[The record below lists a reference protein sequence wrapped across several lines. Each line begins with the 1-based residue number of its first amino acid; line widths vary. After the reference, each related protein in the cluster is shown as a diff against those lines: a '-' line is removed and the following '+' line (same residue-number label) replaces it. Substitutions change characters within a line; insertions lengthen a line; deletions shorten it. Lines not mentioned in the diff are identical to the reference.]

1 MESKDGPDSKDGANG
16 FMRVLFV
23 DQDHALLTAITRTLG
38 EYFTIDAVTT
48 KADCQD
54 LVRVN
59 EFEVIVTGER
69 LEDGSGLELLAQ
81 MARSRPDMLRIFA
94 VDPYRLNLLKG
105 RLGPFGL
112 FRIISYPIEPRQ
124 LVAALSAAAGFE
136 AEAQK
141 DAAQETPEVSG
152 PPQTSTL
159 PEVIVP
165 EHEPTR
171 VTAVARVQV
180 QPPTRPRAPTQTR
193 SDAAAP
199 PRAGA
204 RTPRQPTPD
213 ALATGA
219 RLAAAS
225 RPRGF
230 PPPRTELSARR
241 SAFMVGAGVVLV
253 IGTMA
258 LAFRL
263 FYPDAP
269 TVSMAN
275 IGVRSAVHYPPEVFK
290 LISDTETDFQRGDFK
305 AARTNIAAL
314 QQLAPEHP
322 KLPLLESLLQQHEA
336 QTKRSGH
343 SSRHTAQPPASAKT
357 PSTVQPPRLIDQ
369 IPAQYP
375 DEAAREGLEG
385 AVDLSLTVSP
395 DGAVEDVTVVHAMPS
410 GIFDQAAID
419 AVRSWKYQPKTVDG
433 VPVEANV
440 QLRLVFKPDS
450 KR

>member
-1 MESKDGPDSKDGANG
+1 
-16 FMRVLFV
+16 MRVLFV
-23 DQDHALLTAITRTLG
+23 DQDHALLTAITHSLG

-94 VDPYRLNLLKG
+94 VEPHRLKLLQG

-112 FRIISYPIEPRQ
+112 FRTISYPIEPRQ

-136 AEAQK
+136 EEEQEE
-141 DAAQETPEVSG
+141 AAQMPETSA
-152 PPQTSTL
+152 L
-159 PEVIVP
+159 PEVFAP
-165 EHEPTR
+165 SPEPTR
-171 VTAVARVQV
+171 VTAVARVQA
-180 QPPTRPRAPTQTR
+180 QAPARPLAPAQTR
-193 SDAAAP
+193 ST
-199 PRAGA
+199 PRADA
-204 RTPRQPTPD
+204 RIPRQPTPD

-219 RLAAAS
+219 RLAATS

-230 PPPRTELSARR
+230 PPPRMELSARR

-263 FYPDAP
+263 FDPDKP

-275 IGVRSAVHYPPEVFK
+275 IGVRSAKHYPPEVFK
-290 LISDTETDFQRGDFK
+290 LIADTETDFQRGDFK

-314 QQLAPEHP
+314 QQLAPDHP
-322 KLPLLESLLQQHEA
+322 KLPSLESLLQQHEVQA
-336 QTKRSGH
+336 KRSSH
-343 SSRHTAQPPASAKT
+343 SSFAREASRHTAQPPASAKT
-357 PSTVQPPRLIDQ
+357 GAAAAVTSPAGTPSTVQPPRLIEQ
-369 IPAQYP
+369 VPAQYP
-375 DEAAREGLEG
+375 DEATREGLEG
-385 AVDLSLTVSP
+385 AVDLSLTISP
-395 DGAVEDVTVVHAMPS
+395 DGEVADVTVVHAVPS

-433 VPVEANV
+433 APVEANV

>member
-1 MESKDGPDSKDGANG
+1 
-16 FMRVLFV
+16 MRVLFV
-23 DQDHALLTAITRTLG
+23 DQDHALLTAITHSLG

-94 VDPYRLNLLKG
+94 VEPHRLKLLQG

-112 FRIISYPIEPRQ
+112 FRTISYPIEPRQ

-136 AEAQK
+136 EEEQEE
-141 DAAQETPEVSG
+141 AAQMPETSA
-152 PPQTSTL
+152 L
-159 PEVIVP
+159 PEVFAP
-165 EHEPTR
+165 SPEPTR
-171 VTAVARVQV
+171 VTAVARVQA
-180 QPPTRPRAPTQTR
+180 QAPARPLAPAQTR
-193 SDAAAP
+193 ST
-199 PRAGA
+199 PRADA
-204 RTPRQPTPD
+204 RIPRQPTPD

-219 RLAAAS
+219 RLAATS

-230 PPPRTELSARR
+230 PPPRMELSARR

-263 FYPDAP
+263 FDPDKP

-275 IGVRSAVHYPPEVFK
+275 IGVRSAKHYPPEVFK
-290 LISDTETDFQRGDFK
+290 LIADTETDFQRGDFK

-314 QQLAPEHP
+314 QQLAPDHP
-322 KLPLLESLLQQHEA
+322 KLPSLESLLQQHEVQA
-336 QTKRSGH
+336 KRSSH
-343 SSRHTAQPPASAKT
+343 SSFAREASRHTTQPPASAKTGAAAAVTSPAGT
-357 PSTVQPPRLIDQ
+357 PSTVQPPRLIEQ
-369 IPAQYP
+369 VPAQYP
-375 DEAAREGLEG
+375 DEATREGLEG
-385 AVDLSLTVSP
+385 AVDLSLTISP
-395 DGAVEDVTVVHAMPS
+395 DGEVADVTVVHAVPS

-433 VPVEANV
+433 APVEANV